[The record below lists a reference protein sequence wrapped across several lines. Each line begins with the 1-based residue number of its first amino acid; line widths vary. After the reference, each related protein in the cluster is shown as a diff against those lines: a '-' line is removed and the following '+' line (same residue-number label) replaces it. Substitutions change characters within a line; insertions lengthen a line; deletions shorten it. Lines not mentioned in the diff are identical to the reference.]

1 MHAIRRIIAIATSRN
16 DILLA
21 ATVMAIV
28 FMMILPMPTA
38 VMDAL
43 IAANIT
49 LSCVLLM
56 VAIYLPSALA
66 FSSFPAV
73 LLVST
78 LFRLG
83 ISIST
88 TRLILLD
95 GDAGHIIDTFGNFVV
110 GGNLVVGLVVFL
122 ILTIVQFIVIT
133 KGSERVAEVAARFSL
148 DGMPGKQMSIDAD
161 LRAGAIQMDEA
172 RRRRSVVEKESQL
185 YGAMDG
191 AMKFVKGDAI
201 AGLII
206 VAVNLLGGLLI
217 GSVQRGMSAADAALT
232 YSILS
237 VGDGLISQIPA
248 LLTAICAG
256 IIVTRVPTGDKPSN
270 VGADIGAQVMAHP
283 RALIV
288 AAVIALGIG
297 LIPGMPIVV
306 FLVLAS
312 VIGLTGYVL
321 LNAPRSARGGAA
333 AGSGGKTTDGAFGAQ
348 GDEPT
353 ETAQATKF
361 APAEPVTLEISDTLA
376 SELDETALTAEF
388 PAVRYAV
395 YQELGVPLPEIRL
408 RRGKQLGDRSYQVLL
423 FEVPFVRG
431 TLKSGTVLVRE
442 GSRNLDAMGI
452 PYERDTGGL
461 ANESAFWVSRDHVP
475 ALEGAG
481 VPYLLPHQVPNWHLS
496 IVLRKQA
503 SQFIGIQETRQLLT
517 AMEENFGELVKEA
530 HRVMPI
536 QKIAE
541 ILQRLV
547 SEEISIRDMRAVLEA
562 LVEWAQKEKDIVLLT
577 EYVRMALKRYISHKY
592 SNGQSFLPSYLL
604 APDVEDVVRDA
615 IRQTAGGSY
624 LAMDPE
630 KSQALLESIRRTVG
644 TLETTV
650 ARPVI
655 LTSMDIRRYVRKLIE
670 QDLYQLP
677 VLSYQELVPEI
688 NVQPLA
694 RVDL

>member
-1 MHAIRRIIAIATSRN
+1 MQAIRRIITLATSRN

-28 FMMILPMPTA
+28 FMMILPMPPA
-38 VMDAL
+38 IMDVL
-43 IAANIT
+43 IGTNIT

-56 VAIYLPSALA
+56 VAIYLPSPLS

-95 GDAGHIIDTFGNFVV
+95 GDAGHIIETFGNFVV

-161 LRAGAIQMDEA
+161 LRANAIQMDEA
-172 RRRRSVVEKESQL
+172 RRRRAIVEKESQL

-217 GSVQRGMSAADAALT
+217 GTVQRGMNAGEAAMT

-270 VGADIGAQVMAHP
+270 VGTDIGAQVMAHP
-283 RALIV
+283 RALVI
-288 AAVIALGIG
+288 AAVIALGMG
-297 LIPGMPIVV
+297 LIPGMPAMV
-306 FLVLAS
+306 FLALS
-312 VIGLTGYVL
+312 GGIGLTGFVL
-321 LNAPRSARGGAA
+321 LGNARHAGQASGSAQPAADANGYAPVGA
-333 AGSGGKTTDGAFGAQ
+333 SGDTSEK
-348 GDEPT
+348 
-353 ETAQATKF
+353 TKF
-361 APAEPVTLEISDTLA
+361 APAEPLAIEISGALA
-376 SELDETALTAEF
+376 DEISEDAITREF
-388 PAVRYAV
+388 PAARYAV
-395 YQELGVPLPEIRL
+395 YQELGVPFPEIKL
-408 RRGKQLGDRSYQVLL
+408 RKAKQARDRGYRILL
-423 FEVPFVRG
+423 FEVPAAQG
-431 TLKSGTVLVRE
+431 TLRAESVLVRE
-442 GSRNLDAMGI
+442 GQRNLDAMNI
-452 PYERDTGGL
+452 PHERDTGDL
-461 ANESAFWVSRDHVP
+461 ADQPAFWVATEHASMLDST
-475 ALEGAG
+475 G
-481 VPYLLPHQVPNWHLS
+481 VPYLQLPQVPTWHLS
-496 IVLRKQA
+496 LVLRKHA
-503 SQFIGIQETRQLLT
+503 SQFLGIQETRLLLT
-517 AMEENFGELVKEA
+517 AMEENFAELVKEA

-577 EYVRMALKRYISHKY
+577 EYVRMALKRYISYKY
-592 SNGQSFLPSYLL
+592 SSGQSFLPAYLL
-604 APDVEDVVRDA
+604 APDVEDLVRDA

-630 KSQALLESIRRTVG
+630 KSQALLDSIKRTVG

-650 ARPVI
+650 ARPVL
-655 LTSMDIRRYVRKLIE
+655 LTAMDIRRYVRKLIE
-670 QDLYQLP
+670 QDLYHLP

>member
-1 MHAIRRIIAIATSRN
+1 MQALRRIITAVLGRN

-38 VMDAL
+38 IMDML
-43 IAANIT
+43 IGANIT
-49 LSCVLLM
+49 VSCVLLM
-56 VAIYLPSALA
+56 VAIYLPSPLS

-73 LLVST
+73 LLIST

-83 ISIST
+83 ISVST

-95 GDAGHIIDTFGNFVV
+95 GDAGHIIETFGNFVV

-206 VAVNLLGGLLI
+206 AAVNLLGGLLI
-217 GSVQRGMSAADAALT
+217 GTVQRGMSMGEAATT

-237 VGDGLISQIPA
+237 IGDGLISQIPA

-270 VGADIGAQVMAHP
+270 VGNDIGAQVTAHP
-283 RALIV
+283 RALSI
-288 AAVIALGIG
+288 AAVVAVGMG
-297 LIPGMPIVV
+297 LIPGMPTVV
-306 FLVLAS
+306 FLTLGAGLGASGFVLMRNTRAKRTS
-312 VIGLTGYVL
+312 T
-321 LNAPRSARGGAA
+321 A
-333 AGSGGKTTDGAFGAQ
+333 AGSALDGAGGHAGATNGPPS
-348 GDEPT
+348 GDSGSAFSPAAPLVLEV
-353 ETAQATKF
+353 AQASLGAMGDHTI
-361 APAEPVTLEISDTLA
+361 AD
-376 SELDETALTAEF
+376 EF
-388 PAVRYAV
+388 PAVRYAA
-395 YQELGVPLPEIRL
+395 YQDLGVPFPEVQLRAARHLPEHA
-408 RRGKQLGDRSYQVLL
+408 YQILL
-423 FEVPFVRG
+423 FEVPIARG
-431 TLKSGTVLVRE
+431 VLRPGWLLVRE
-442 GSRNLDAMGI
+442 GQRNLEAAGI
-452 PYERDTGGL
+452 PHERDLGAL
-461 ANESAFWVSRDHVP
+461 SNESAFWVRQEHAATMTS
-475 ALEGAG
+475 LG
-481 VPYLLPHQVPNWHLS
+481 VPYLEMHQVPNWHLS

-503 SQFIGIQETRQLLT
+503 SYFLGIQETRQLLT
-517 AMEENFGELVKEA
+517 AMEEKFSELVKETQ
-530 HRVMPI
+530 RVMPI

-541 ILQRLV
+541 VLQRLV
-547 SEEISIRDMRAVLEA
+547 SEDISIRDMRAVLEA
-562 LVEWAQKEKDIVLLT
+562 LVEWAQKEKDTVLLT
-577 EYVRMALKRYISHKY
+577 EYVRIALKRYISHKY
-592 SNGQSFLPSYLL
+592 SNGQNFLPAYLL
-604 APDVEDVVRDA
+604 APDVEDLVRDA
-615 IRQTAGGSY
+615 IRQTAAGSY
-624 LAMDPE
+624 LAMEPDQ
-630 KSQALLESIRRTVG
+630 SQALLDSIQRTVG
-644 TLETTV
+644 ALSSTV
-650 ARPVI
+650 ARPVM

-670 QDLYQLP
+670 HDMVHLP
-677 VLSYQELVPEI
+677 VLSYQELLPQV

>member
-1 MHAIRRIIAIATSRN
+1 MQAIRRIIAIATSRN

-28 FMMILPMPTA
+28 FMMILPMPPA
-38 VMDAL
+38 VMDVL

-56 VAIYLPSALA
+56 VAIYLPSPLS

-95 GDAGHIIDTFGNFVV
+95 GDAGHIIETFGNFVV

-161 LRAGAIQMDEA
+161 LRAGAIQIDDA
-172 RRRRSVVEKESQL
+172 RRRRGIVEKESQL

-217 GSVQRGMSAADAALT
+217 GSVQRGMSASDAAMT

-248 LLTAICAG
+248 LLMAICAG

-270 VGADIGAQVMAHP
+270 VGTDIGAQILAHP
-283 RALIV
+283 RALII
-288 AAVIALGIG
+288 AAVIALGMGI
-297 LIPGMPIVV
+297 IPGMPTTV
-306 FLVLAS
+306 FLVLAA
-312 VIGLTGYVL
+312 VIGLTGFVL
-321 LNAPRSARGGAA
+321 LGNTRASRGEGLASSGGTSADGTYGEQGGGSSEA
-333 AGSGGKTTDGAFGAQ
+333 AGGNR
-348 GDEPT
+348 
-353 ETAQATKF
+353 F
-361 APAEPVTLEISDTLA
+361 APAEPLALEISEALMA
-376 SELDETALTAEF
+376 EIDENSVRNEF

-395 YQELGVPLPEIRL
+395 YQELGVPFPEIRL
-408 RRGKQLGDRSYQVLL
+408 ARSKQLPDRTYQILL
-423 FEVPFVRG
+423 FEVPIAHG
-431 TLKSGTVLVRE
+431 TLAAGSVLVRE
-442 GSRNLDAMGI
+442 AQRNLDAMGI
-452 PYERDTGGL
+452 PYQRDTGGL
-461 ANESAFWVSRDHVP
+461 SNESAFWVSKDHAT
-475 ALEGAG
+475 ALGGAG
-481 VPYLLPHQVPNWHLS
+481 IPYLQLHQVPSWHLS
-496 IVLRKQA
+496 IVLRKHA
-503 SQFIGIQETRQLLT
+503 SQFLGIQETRLLLT
-517 AMEENFGELVKEA
+517 AMEENFAELVKEA
-530 HRVMPI
+530 HRVMPV

-577 EYVRMALKRYISHKY
+577 EYVRMALKRYISYKY
-592 SNGQSFLPSYLL
+592 SSEQSFLPSYLL
-604 APDVEDVVRDA
+604 APDVEDLVRDA

-624 LAMDPE
+624 LAMEPE
-630 KSQALLESIRRTVG
+630 KSQALLDSIRRTVG
-644 TLETTV
+644 TLEATV
-650 ARPVI
+650 ARPVL

-670 QDLYQLP
+670 QDLYHLP

>member
-1 MHAIRRIIAIATSRN
+1 MQAIRRLIAIATSRN

-38 VMDAL
+38 VMDVL

-161 LRAGAIQMDEA
+161 LRAGAIQMEEA

-217 GSVQRGMSAADAALT
+217 GSVQRGMTAGEAALT

-270 VGADIGAQVMAHP
+270 VGSDIGAQVMAHP
-283 RALIV
+283 RALVI
-288 AAVIALGIG
+288 AAIIALGIG
-297 LIPGMPIVV
+297 LIPGMPTLV
-306 FLVLAS
+306 FLALATL
-312 VIGLTGYVL
+312 IGVTGFVL
-321 LNAPRSARGGAA
+321 LGNARAGG
-333 AGSGGKTTDGAFGAQ
+333 GTGTGGLPGDGGFGAD
-348 GDEPT
+348 GDSQPEAGQP
-353 ETAQATKF
+353 TKF
-361 APAEPVTLEISDTLA
+361 APADPVTLELA
-376 SELDETALTAEF
+376 EALAAEIDEESVKGEF
-388 PAVRYAV
+388 PAVRYAL
-395 YQELGVPLPEIRL
+395 YQELGVPLPDIKL
-408 RRGKQLGDRSYQVLL
+408 RRGKQLRDRSYQILL
-423 FEVPFVRG
+423 FEVPIVQGALR
-431 TLKSGTVLVRE
+431 SGSVLVRE

-452 PYERDTGGL
+452 PYERDSAGL
-461 ANESAFWVSRDHVP
+461 SQESAFWVSRDHAA
-475 ALEGAG
+475 ALDGAG
-481 VPYLLPHQVPNWHLS
+481 IPYLHPHQVPNWHLS
-496 IVLRKQA
+496 IVLRRHA

-541 ILQRLV
+541 ILQRLI
-547 SEEISIRDMRAVLEA
+547 SEDISIRDMRAVLEA

-592 SNGQSFLPSYLL
+592 SNGQNFLPSYLL
-604 APDVEDVVRDA
+604 APDVEDLVRDA

-630 KSQALLESIRRTVG
+630 KSQALLDSIRRTVG
-644 TLETTV
+644 TLETMI

>member
-1 MHAIRRIIAIATSRN
+1 MQAIRRIIAIATSRN

-21 ATVMAIV
+21 AIVMAIV

-38 VMDAL
+38 VMDVL

-217 GSVQRGMSAADAALT
+217 GSVQRGMSTSEAALT

-270 VGADIGAQVMAHP
+270 VGSDIGAQIMAHP
-283 RALIV
+283 RALII

-297 LIPGMPIVV
+297 LIPGMPTLV
-306 FLVLAS
+306 FLTLAAL
-312 VIGLTGYVL
+312 IGVTGFAL
-321 LNAPRSARGGAA
+321 LGGSRPSGGRGA
-333 AGSGGKTTDGAFGAQ
+333 AGSGGGSSDGAFGGQ
-348 GDEPT
+348 GDTPPEAGQP
-353 ETAQATKF
+353 TKF
-361 APAEPVTLEISDTLA
+361 APAEPATLEIAETLA
-376 SELDETALTAEF
+376 AEIDEGTITSEF

-395 YQELGVPLPEIRL
+395 YQDLGVPLPEIRL
-408 RRGKQLGDRSYQVLL
+408 RRSKQLRDRSYQVLL
-423 FEVPFVRG
+423 FDVPIGQG
-431 TLKSGTVLVRE
+431 TLKSGSVLVRE

-461 ANESAFWVSRDHVP
+461 TNESAFWVAREHAP
-475 ALEGAG
+475 ALDGAG

-496 IVLRKQA
+496 ILLRRHA
-503 SQFIGIQETRQLLT
+503 SQLVGIQETRQLLT

-541 ILQRLV
+541 ILQRLI
-547 SEEISIRDMRAVLEA
+547 SEDISIRDMRAVLEA

-577 EYVRMALKRYISHKY
+577 EYVRMGLKRYISHKY
-592 SNGQSFLPSYLL
+592 SNGQNFLPAYLL

-624 LAMDPE
+624 LALDPE
-630 KSQALLESIRRTVG
+630 KSQALLDSIRRTVG
-644 TLETTV
+644 PLETTV
-650 ARPVI
+650 AKPVI

>member
-1 MHAIRRIIAIATSRN
+1 MQAIRRLIAIATSRN

-38 VMDAL
+38 VMDVL

-161 LRAGAIQMDEA
+161 LRAGAIQMEEA

-217 GSVQRGMSAADAALT
+217 GSVQRGMTAGEAALT

-270 VGADIGAQVMAHP
+270 VGSDIGAQVMAHP
-283 RALIV
+283 RALVI
-288 AAVIALGIG
+288 AAIIALGIG
-297 LIPGMPIVV
+297 LIPGMPTLV
-306 FLVLAS
+306 FLALATL
-312 VIGLTGYVL
+312 IGVTGFVL
-321 LNAPRSARGGAA
+321 LGNARAGG
-333 AGSGGKTTDGAFGAQ
+333 GTGTGGLPGDGGFGAD
-348 GDEPT
+348 GDSQPESGQP
-353 ETAQATKF
+353 TKF
-361 APAEPVTLEISDTLA
+361 APADPVTLELA
-376 SELDETALTAEF
+376 EALAAEIDEESVKGEF
-388 PAVRYAV
+388 PAVRYAL
-395 YQELGVPLPEIRL
+395 YQELGVPLPDIKL
-408 RRGKQLGDRSYQVLL
+408 RRGKQLRDRSYQILL
-423 FEVPFVRG
+423 FEVPIVQGALR
-431 TLKSGTVLVRE
+431 SGSVLVRE

-452 PYERDTGGL
+452 PYERDSAGL
-461 ANESAFWVSRDHVP
+461 SQESAFWVSRDHAA
-475 ALEGAG
+475 ALDGAG
-481 VPYLLPHQVPNWHLS
+481 IPYLHPHQVPNWHLS
-496 IVLRKQA
+496 IVLRRHA

-541 ILQRLV
+541 ILQRLI
-547 SEEISIRDMRAVLEA
+547 SEDISIRDMRAVLEA

-592 SNGQSFLPSYLL
+592 SNGQNFLPSYLL
-604 APDVEDVVRDA
+604 APDVEDLVRDA

-630 KSQALLESIRRTVG
+630 KSQALLDSIRRTVG
-644 TLETTV
+644 TLETMI

>member
-1 MHAIRRIIAIATSRN
+1 MQVIRRIVTLLSSRN

-28 FMMILPMPTA
+28 FMMILPLPPA
-38 VMDAL
+38 VMDVL
-43 IAANIT
+43 IGMNIT
-49 LSCVLLM
+49 ASCVLLM
-56 VAIYLPSALA
+56 VAIYLPSPLS

-73 LLVST
+73 LLIST

-95 GDAGHIIDTFGNFVV
+95 ADAGHIIETFGNFVV

-172 RRRRSVVEKESQL
+172 RRRRSIVEKESQL

-217 GSVQRGMSAADAALT
+217 GTVQRGMPAADAAMT

-256 IIVTRVPTGDKPSN
+256 IIVTRVPTGDKPTN
-270 VGADIGAQVMAHP
+270 VGMDIGAQVMAQP

-288 AAVIALGIG
+288 AAVVAGGMG
-297 LIPGMPIVV
+297 LIPGMPTVV
-306 FLVLAS
+306 FLVLAG
-312 VIGLTGYVL
+312 ILGITGFVL
-321 LNAPRSARGGAA
+321 MGNTRSTRRSAGPG
-333 AGSGGKTTDGAFGAQ
+333 TV
-348 GDEPT
+348 GDE
-353 ETAQATKF
+353 AGNYAKDSD
-361 APAEPVTLEISDTLA
+361 APGTSDAGTTFSSAEPLVLEIADATLRELGGPSI
-376 SELDETALTAEF
+376 SEEF

-395 YQELGVPLPEIRL
+395 FQDLGVPFPTVQL
-408 RRGKQLGDRSYQVLL
+408 RGSKHLQEHTYQILL
-423 FEVPFVRG
+423 FEVPVAQG
-431 TLKSGTVLVRE
+431 IIKPGYLLVRE
-442 GSRNLDAMGI
+442 GQRNLAAMGI
-452 PYERDTGGL
+452 PHERDVGAL
-461 ANESAFWVSRDHVP
+461 ANESAYWVSQEHGP
-475 ALEGAG
+475 ALTGMG
-481 VPYLLPHQVPNWHLS
+481 IPYLHMHQIPNWHLS
-496 IVLRKQA
+496 IVLRKHA
-503 SQFIGIQETRQLLT
+503 SHFLGIQETRQLLT
-517 AMEENFGELVKEA
+517 AMEEKFAELVKET

-562 LVEWAQKEKDIVLLT
+562 LVEWAQKEKDTVLLT

-592 SNGQSFLPSYLL
+592 SNGQNFLTAYLL
-604 APDVEDVVRDA
+604 APDVEDTVRDA
-615 IRQTAGGSY
+615 IRQTAAGSY
-624 LAMDPE
+624 LAMDPD
-630 KSQALLESIRRTVG
+630 KSQALLDSIQRTVG
-644 TLETTV
+644 TIDTTA
-650 ARPVI
+650 ARPVL

-670 QDLYQLP
+670 QDMLHLP
-677 VLSYQELVPEI
+677 VLSYQELLPQI

>member
-1 MHAIRRIIAIATSRN
+1 MQAIRRIISIVTSRN

-28 FMMILPMPTA
+28 FMMILPMPPA
-38 VMDAL
+38 IMDIL
-43 IAANIT
+43 IGTNIT

-56 VAIYLPSALA
+56 VAIYLPSPLS

-95 GDAGHIIDTFGNFVV
+95 GDAGHIIETFGNFVV

-161 LRAGAIQMDEA
+161 LRAGAIQMEEA
-172 RRRRSVVEKESQL
+172 RQRRSVVEKESQL

-217 GSVQRGMSAADAALT
+217 GSVQRGMSASEAALT

-270 VGADIGAQVMAHP
+270 VGMDIGAQVMAHP
-283 RALIV
+283 RALVI
-288 AAVIALGIG
+288 AAVIAFGIG
-297 LIPGMPIVV
+297 LIPGMPTAV
-306 FLVLAS
+306 FFMLAA
-312 VIGLTGYVL
+312 VIGLIGFVL
-321 LNAPRSARGGAA
+321 LGTSRTSRGAGLLGALPDSADDEHGTPSGKG
-333 AGSGGKTTDGAFGAQ
+333 GSGA
-348 GDEPT
+348 
-353 ETAQATKF
+353 KF
-361 APAEPVTLEISDTLA
+361 ASAEPLTIEISDALA
-376 SELDETALTAEF
+376 AEIDEGAIAGEF
-388 PAVRYAV
+388 PSVRYAV
-395 YQELGVPLPEIRL
+395 YQELGVPFPEIRL
-408 RRGKQLGDRSYQVLL
+408 RRNKELRERAYQILL
-423 FEVPFVRG
+423 FEVPIAQG
-431 TLKSGTVLVRE
+431 TLKAGCVLVRE
-442 GSRNLDAMGI
+442 GHRNLDAMGI
-452 PYERDTGGL
+452 PYERDTGSLGS
-461 ANESAFWVSRDHVP
+461 ESAFWVSCDEEP
-475 ALEGAG
+475 ALNGAG
-481 VPYLLPHQVPNWHLS
+481 IPYLHPQHVPNWHLS
-496 IVLRKQA
+496 IVLRKHA
-503 SQFIGIQETRQLLT
+503 SQFVGIQETRQLLT
-517 AMEENFGELVKEA
+517 AMEENFAELVKEA

-592 SNGQSFLPSYLL
+592 SNGQSFLPAYLL
-604 APDVEDVVRDA
+604 APDVEDLVRDA

-624 LAMDPE
+624 LAMDPD
-630 KSQALLESIRRTVG
+630 KSQALLDNIRQTVG
-644 TLETTV
+644 TLDTTA
-650 ARPVI
+650 ARPVV

-670 QDLYQLP
+670 QDLHHLP

>member
-1 MHAIRRIIAIATSRN
+1 MQAIRRIIAIATSRN

-21 ATVMAIV
+21 AIVMAIV

-38 VMDAL
+38 VMDVL

-122 ILTIVQFIVIT
+122 ILTLVQFIVIT

-217 GSVQRGMSAADAALT
+217 GSVQRGMSTSEAALT

-270 VGADIGAQVMAHP
+270 VGSDIGAQIMAHP
-283 RALIV
+283 RALII

-297 LIPGMPIVV
+297 LIPGMPTLV
-306 FLVLAS
+306 FLTLAAL
-312 VIGLTGYVL
+312 IGVTGFAL
-321 LNAPRSARGGAA
+321 LGGSRPSGGRGA
-333 AGSGGKTTDGAFGAQ
+333 AGSGGGSSDGAFGGQ
-348 GDEPT
+348 GDTPPEAGQP
-353 ETAQATKF
+353 TKF
-361 APAEPVTLEISDTLA
+361 APAEPATLEIAEALA
-376 SELDETALTAEF
+376 AEIDEGTITSEF
-388 PAVRYAV
+388 PAVRYAI
-395 YQELGVPLPEIRL
+395 YQDLGVPLPEIRL
-408 RRGKQLGDRSYQVLL
+408 RRSKQLRDRSYQVLL
-423 FEVPFVRG
+423 FEVPIG
-431 TLKSGTVLVRE
+431 QGALKSGSVLVRE

-461 ANESAFWVSRDHVP
+461 ANESAFWVAREH
-475 ALEGAG
+475 ALALDGAG

-496 IVLRKQA
+496 ILLSRHA
-503 SQFIGIQETRQLLT
+503 SQLVGIQETRQLLT

-541 ILQRLV
+541 VLQRLI
-547 SEEISIRDMRAVLEA
+547 SEDISIRDMRAVLEA

-577 EYVRMALKRYISHKY
+577 EYVRMGLKRYISHKY
-592 SNGQSFLPSYLL
+592 SNGQKFLPAYLL

-624 LAMDPE
+624 LALDPE
-630 KSQALLESIRRTVG
+630 KSQALLDSIRRTVG
-644 TLETTV
+644 SLETTV
-650 ARPVI
+650 AKPVI

-677 VLSYQELVPEI
+677 VLSYQELVPEV

>member
-1 MHAIRRIIAIATSRN
+1 MQAIRRIIAIATSRN

-38 VMDAL
+38 VMDVL
-43 IAANIT
+43 IAVNIS

-122 ILTIVQFIVIT
+122 ILTLVQFIVIT

-217 GSVQRGMSAADAALT
+217 GSVQRGMSASEAALT

-256 IIVTRVPTGDKPSN
+256 IIVTRVPVGDKPSN
-270 VGADIGAQVMAHP
+270 VGTDIGAQVMAQP
-283 RALIV
+283 RALMI
-288 AAVIALGIG
+288 AGVIALGIG
-297 LIPGMPIVV
+297 LIPGMPTVV
-306 FLVLAS
+306 FLVLAGLL
-312 VIGLTGYVL
+312 GLTGFVL
-321 LNAPRSARGGAA
+321 LNNPRPARGSGAAGGAA
-333 AGSGGKTTDGAFGAQ
+333 DGTFGSEDDAPAEGAQ
-348 GDEPT
+348 P
-353 ETAQATKF
+353 TKF
-361 APAEPVTLEISDTLA
+361 APAEPITLEIAEVLA
-376 SELDETALTAEF
+376 LDIDEHAVKGEF

-395 YQELGVPLPEIRL
+395 YQELGVPLPEILL
-408 RRGKQLGDRSYQVLL
+408 RRGKQLRDHAYQVLL
-423 FEVPFVRG
+423 FEVPVVHG
-431 TLKSGTVLVRE
+431 TLKTGAVLVRE

-461 ANESAFWVSRDHVP
+461 ANESAFWVSRDHAP
-475 ALEGAG
+475 ALDSAN
-481 VPYLLPHQVPNWHLS
+481 VPYLLPHQIPSWHLS
-496 IVLRKQA
+496 LVLRRHA

-517 AMEENFGELVKEA
+517 AMEENFAELVKEA

-541 ILQRLV
+541 ILQRLI

-592 SNGQSFLPSYLL
+592 SNGQNFLPSYLL

-630 KSQALLESIRRTVG
+630 KSQALLDSIRRTVG

>member
-1 MHAIRRIIAIATSRN
+1 MQAIRRLIAIATSRN

-38 VMDAL
+38 VMDVL

-161 LRAGAIQMDEA
+161 LRAGAIQMEEA

-217 GSVQRGMSAADAALT
+217 GSVQRGMTAGEAALT

-270 VGADIGAQVMAHP
+270 VGSDIGAQVMAHP
-283 RALIV
+283 RALVI
-288 AAVIALGIG
+288 AAIIALGIG
-297 LIPGMPIVV
+297 LIPGMPTLV
-306 FLVLAS
+306 FLALATL
-312 VIGLTGYVL
+312 IGVTGFVL
-321 LNAPRSARGGAA
+321 LGNARAGG
-333 AGSGGKTTDGAFGAQ
+333 GTGTGGLPGDGGFGAD
-348 GDEPT
+348 GD
-353 ETAQATKF
+353 AQPEAGQPTKF
-361 APAEPVTLEISDTLA
+361 APADPVTLELA
-376 SELDETALTAEF
+376 EALAAEIDEESVKGEF
-388 PAVRYAV
+388 PAVRYAL
-395 YQELGVPLPEIRL
+395 YQELGVPLPDIKL
-408 RRGKQLGDRSYQVLL
+408 RRGKQLRDRSYQILL
-423 FEVPFVRG
+423 FEVPIVQGALR
-431 TLKSGTVLVRE
+431 SGSVLVRE

-452 PYERDTGGL
+452 PYERDSAGL
-461 ANESAFWVSRDHVP
+461 SQESAFWVSRDHAA
-475 ALEGAG
+475 ALDGAG
-481 VPYLLPHQVPNWHLS
+481 IPYLHPHQVPNWHLS
-496 IVLRKQA
+496 IVLRRHA

-541 ILQRLV
+541 ILQRLI
-547 SEEISIRDMRAVLEA
+547 SEDISIRDMRAVLEA

-592 SNGQSFLPSYLL
+592 SNGQNFLPSYLL
-604 APDVEDVVRDA
+604 APDVEDLVRDA

-630 KSQALLESIRRTVG
+630 KSQALLDSIRRTVG
-644 TLETTV
+644 TLETMI

>member
-1 MHAIRRIIAIATSRN
+1 MQAIRRIIAIATSRN

-38 VMDAL
+38 VMDIL

-217 GSVQRGMSAADAALT
+217 GSVQRGMSASEAALT

-270 VGADIGAQVMAHP
+270 VGSDIGAQVMAHP
-283 RALIV
+283 RALII

-297 LIPGMPIVV
+297 VIPGMPTLV
-306 FLVLAS
+306 FLTLS
-312 VIGLTGYVL
+312 VLTGVTGFVL
-321 LNAPRSARGGAA
+321 LNAPRASRA
-333 AGSGGKTTDGAFGAQ
+333 AGTDGAGGGPDGAFGGPGEASPEAGQ
-348 GDEPT
+348 P
-353 ETAQATKF
+353 AKF
-361 APAEPVTLEISDTLA
+361 APAEPVTLEIAEALA
-376 SELDETALTAEF
+376 AEIDENIITVEF
-388 PAVRYAV
+388 PAVRHAV
-395 YQELGVPLPEIRL
+395 YQELGVPLPDIRL
-408 RRGKQLGDRSYQVLL
+408 RRARQLRDRAYQILL
-423 FEVPFVRG
+423 FEVPVIQG
-431 TLKSGTVLVRE
+431 TLRNGAVLVRE

-452 PYERDTGGL
+452 PYERDVSGL
-461 ANESAFWVSRDHVP
+461 ASESAFWVMREHAATLD
-475 ALEGAG
+475 GAG

-496 IVLRKQA
+496 IVLRKHA
-503 SQFIGIQETRQLLT
+503 AQFIGIQETRQLLT

-541 ILQRLV
+541 ILQRLI
-547 SEEISIRDMRAVLEA
+547 SEDISIRDMRSVLEA

-592 SNGQSFLPSYLL
+592 SNGQNFLPSYLL

-624 LAMDPE
+624 LALDPE
-630 KSQALLESIRRTVG
+630 KSQALLDSIRRTVG
-644 TLETTV
+644 PLETTV

>member
-1 MHAIRRIIAIATSRN
+1 MQAIRRIIAIATSRN

-21 ATVMAIV
+21 AIVMAIV

-38 VMDAL
+38 VMDVL

-217 GSVQRGMSAADAALT
+217 GSVQRGMSTSEAALT

-270 VGADIGAQVMAHP
+270 VGSDIGAQIMAHP
-283 RALIV
+283 RALII

-297 LIPGMPIVV
+297 LIPGMPTLV
-306 FLVLAS
+306 FLTLAAL
-312 VIGLTGYVL
+312 IGVTGFAL
-321 LNAPRSARGGAA
+321 LGGSRPSGGRGA
-333 AGSGGKTTDGAFGAQ
+333 AGSGGGSSDGAFGGQ
-348 GDEPT
+348 GDTPPEAGQP
-353 ETAQATKF
+353 TKF
-361 APAEPVTLEISDTLA
+361 APAEPATLEIAETLA
-376 SELDETALTAEF
+376 AEIDEGTITSEF

-395 YQELGVPLPEIRL
+395 YQDLGVPLPEIRL
-408 RRGKQLGDRSYQVLL
+408 RRSKQLRDRSYQVLL
-423 FEVPFVRG
+423 FDVPIGQG
-431 TLKSGTVLVRE
+431 TLKSGSVLVRE
-442 GSRNLDAMGI
+442 RSRNLDAMGI

-461 ANESAFWVSRDHVP
+461 TNESAFWVAREHAP
-475 ALEGAG
+475 ALDGAG

-496 IVLRKQA
+496 ILLRRHA
-503 SQFIGIQETRQLLT
+503 SQLVGIQETRQLLT

-541 ILQRLV
+541 ILQRLI
-547 SEEISIRDMRAVLEA
+547 SEDISIRDMRAVLEA

-577 EYVRMALKRYISHKY
+577 EYVRMGLKRYISHKY
-592 SNGQSFLPSYLL
+592 SNGQNFLPAYLL

-624 LAMDPE
+624 LALDPE
-630 KSQALLESIRRTVG
+630 KSQALLDSIRRTVG
-644 TLETTV
+644 PLETTV
-650 ARPVI
+650 AKPVI

>member
-1 MHAIRRIIAIATSRN
+1 MQAIRRIIAIATSRN

-38 VMDAL
+38 VMDVL

-56 VAIYLPSALA
+56 VAIYLPSALS

-217 GSVQRGMSAADAALT
+217 GSVQRGMSASEAALT

-270 VGADIGAQVMAHP
+270 VGSDIGAQVMAHP
-283 RALIV
+283 RALII

-297 LIPGMPIVV
+297 IIPGMPTLV
-306 FLVLAS
+306 FLTLSVL
-312 VIGLTGYVL
+312 IGVTGFVL
-321 LNAPRSARGGAA
+321 LNGSRTSRAGGAA
-333 AGSGGKTTDGAFGAQ
+333 GAGAATDGAFGAQ
-348 GDEPT
+348 GDAPPEPG
-353 ETAQATKF
+353 QPTKF
-361 APAEPVTLEISDTLA
+361 APAEPVTLEIGEALA
-376 SELDETALTAEF
+376 TDIDETAITGEF
-388 PAVRYAV
+388 PAVRYAI

-408 RRGKQLGDRSYQVLL
+408 RRGKQLRDRSYQILL
-423 FEVPFVRG
+423 FEVPVVQGMLRNG
-431 TLKSGTVLVRE
+431 SVLVRE

-461 ANESAFWVSRDHVP
+461 ASESAFWVSREHTATLD
-475 ALEGAG
+475 GAG

-496 IVLRKQA
+496 IILRKHA

-541 ILQRLV
+541 ILQRLI
-547 SEEISIRDMRAVLEA
+547 SEDISIRDMRAVLEA

-577 EYVRMALKRYISHKY
+577 EYVRMALKRYISYKY
-592 SNGQSFLPSYLL
+592 SNGQNFLPSYLL

-630 KSQALLESIRRTVG
+630 KSQALLDSIRRTVG
-644 TLETTV
+644 PLETTV
-650 ARPVI
+650 AKPVI

>member
-1 MHAIRRIIAIATSRN
+1 MQAIRRIIAIATSRN

-38 VMDAL
+38 VMDIL

-217 GSVQRGMSAADAALT
+217 GSVQRGMSASEAALT

-237 VGDGLISQIPA
+237 VGDGLISQIPT

-270 VGADIGAQVMAHP
+270 VGSDIGAQVMAHP
-283 RALIV
+283 RALII

-297 LIPGMPIVV
+297 VIPGMPTLV
-306 FLVLAS
+306 FLTLS
-312 VIGLTGYVL
+312 VLTGVTGFVL
-321 LNAPRSARGGAA
+321 LNGPRGSRAGGAA
-333 AGSGGKTTDGAFGAQ
+333 GAGGATDSAFTGP
-348 GDEPT
+348 GDASPEPGQP
-353 ETAQATKF
+353 ARF
-361 APAEPVTLEISDTLA
+361 APAEPVILEIADALST
-376 SELDETALTAEF
+376 EIDESAITAEF
-388 PAVRYAV
+388 PAVRHAV
-395 YQELGVPLPEIRL
+395 YQELGVPLPDIRL
-408 RRGKQLGDRSYQVLL
+408 RRGKHLRDHTYQILL
-423 FEVPFVRG
+423 FEVPVIQG
-431 TLKSGTVLVRE
+431 TLHDGAVLVRE

-452 PYERDTGGL
+452 PYERDVSGL
-461 ANESAFWVSRDHVP
+461 ASESAFWVLREHAPTLD
-475 ALEGAG
+475 GAG
-481 VPYLLPHQVPNWHLS
+481 VPYLLPHQVPNWHMS
-496 IVLRKQA
+496 IVLRKHA
-503 SQFIGIQETRQLLT
+503 AQFIGIQETRQLLT

-541 ILQRLV
+541 ILQRLT
-547 SEEISIRDMRAVLEA
+547 SEDISIRDMRSVLEA

-592 SNGQSFLPSYLL
+592 SNGQNFLPSYLL

-630 KSQALLESIRRTVG
+630 KSQALLDSIRRTVG
-644 TLETTV
+644 PLETTV

-670 QDLYQLP
+670 QDLHQLP